1 MSKAVYGTSRN
12 FLVLIVVDISCVMR
26 WTILKGS
33 RGSGPEQGAGGTQA
47 GLMVI
52 IFCVSAFMESK
63 HCVRTSPGCCR
74 VEADHKMTD
83 MFWSCNLH
91 QHHLHLYTLISGI
104 FVCLEHAK
112 PIYTLSIMI
121 QIADIYQVLQL
132 YLYLGKL
139 RVINIA
145 SLEMALSS
153 WCLAQIFWK
162 LMHPRPSN
170 FPKHIM
176 FYNMILRNF

>member
-1 MSKAVYGTSRN
+1 M
-12 FLVLIVVDISCVMR
+12 LIVVDISCVMR

-33 RGSGPEQGAGGTQA
+33 RGSGAELGAGGTQA

-63 HCVRTSPGCCR
+63 HCVRSVRTSPGCCCCCR

-132 YLYLGKL
+132 YSYLGKL

-153 WCLAQIFWK
+153 
-162 LMHPRPSN
+162 
-170 FPKHIM
+170 
-176 FYNMILRNF
+176 